1 MRSSSLNKCFG
12 KLNLNI
18 WHHSLLH
25 NILDARMSFF
35 QGYIN
40 CYNSVICKDIILKIS
55 EYLNKCHPTL
65 NMQKY
70 FQKKLGRFFKNHPK
84 IVFWNIFA
92 YLGPGG
98 TYLNILKFSKW
109 YLYKWLSYSSEHNL
123 EKRTFGHPKCCVI
136 VNGAIYLSGYNR
148 VMRKL
153 TKF

>member
-1 MRSSSLNKCFG
+1 MELKFKSADLGHPRWSLYQVF
-12 KLNLNI
+12 LVLFLNI
-18 WHHSLLH
+18 WKLVILK
-25 NILDARMSFF
+25 NIFF
-35 QGYIN
+35 QL
-40 CYNSVICKDIILKIS
+40 LKIA
-55 EYLNKCHPTL
+55 
-65 NMQKY
+65 Y
-70 FQKKLGRFFKNHPK
+70 FQIFLKKSSQFLKK
-84 IVFWNIFA
+84 NIFA
-92 YLGPGG
+92 YLGSGG